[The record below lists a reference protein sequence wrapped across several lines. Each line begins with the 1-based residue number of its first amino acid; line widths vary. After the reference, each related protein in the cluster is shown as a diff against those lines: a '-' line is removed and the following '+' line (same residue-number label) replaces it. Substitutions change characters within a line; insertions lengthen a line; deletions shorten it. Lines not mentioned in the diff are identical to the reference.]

1 MTNLILNIPHASS
14 FIPQEDF
21 YKAFLPRVSASC
33 FAEAIRNHE
42 KNQRLNAEKSEKIQ
56 KELLVMTDWYT
67 DELFNHGLGKAIIA
81 PVSRLVCDTERFSH
95 DENES
100 MAQRGMGY
108 CYRNGSE
115 NQEIKSFSQDYQDE
129 ILWRYYAPHHIAL
142 TDAVS
147 DSLSDSGRTLI
158 LDCHSFSSDP
168 LPYEPEQST
177 DRPDICIGT
186 DDYHTPKELA
196 SLVEQFFKVRGY
208 SVAFNS
214 PYAGTIVPLKY
225 YHKDKKVQSLMIEVN
240 RKLYLTS
247 GTNGKSPMFKTI
259 QKDLFD
265 LEVLLR
271 EETA

>member
-1 MTNLILNIPHASS
+1 MSNLILNIPHSSS

-21 YKAFLPRVSASC
+21 CKAFLPRVGASC
-33 FAEAIRNHE
+33 FAEAIRDYE

-67 DELFNHGLGKAIIA
+67 DELFDHGLGKAIIA

-100 MAQRGMGY
+100 MAQRGMGF
-108 CYRNGSE
+108 CYKNGSGS
-115 NQEIKSFSQDYQDE
+115 QVIKDYDRDYKDE

-147 DSLSDSGRTLI
+147 DVLSESERALI
-158 LDCHSFSSDP
+158 IDCHSFSSDP
-168 LPYEPEQST
+168 LPYEPVQVEN
-177 DRPDICIGT
+177 RPDICIGT
-186 DDYHTPKELA
+186 DDFHTPKELA
-196 SLVEQFFKVRGY
+196 SFVEQFFKVRGY
-208 SVAFNS
+208 SVEFDS

-240 RKLYLTS
+240 RKLYLKP
-247 GTNGKSPMFKTI
+247 GTNEKCPMFKTI

-265 LEVLLR
+265 LEILLK
-271 EETA
+271 EERG